1 MKSLTASCLCGAVA
15 LSLPDRFD
23 YQGNCHCS
31 ECRKFSG
38 ADYAPV
44 GGLDGALVTITRGEK
59 AISRFQKS
67 PRPPSPS
74 AATAA
79 PACSARSAA
88 AAS

>member
-1 MKSLTASCLCGAVA
+1 MKQLTASCLCGAVA

-23 YQGNCHCS
+23 YLGNCHCS

-44 GGLDGALVTITRGEK
+44 GGLDGDKVTVTRGEE
-59 AISRFQKS
+59 AISRFQT
-67 PRPPSPS
+67 PPKPASPS

-88 AAS
+88 AAN